1 MYIVDNLK
9 FNEPIFVTR
18 PLLPP
23 ISKYQEKLN
32 EIWSNRWLTNYGPIE
47 RELQDGLKKFLN
59 VKNLELF
66 ANGHI
71 SLELAI
77 KSLDLS
83 GEIITTPFTF
93 ASTTQSIIN
102 NGLTPVYA
110 DVDEEFYNL
119 NPENIEELI
128 TDDTEAI
135 MPVHVFGNPCD
146 VNKIAKIAKEYG
158 LKIIYDAAHA
168 FGVSVDGNSIG
179 NYGDLSMFS
188 FHATKVYNTIE
199 GGALVYK
206 DDDLTYKLKA
216 IKNFGITPDLE
227 EVRFLGQNGKMN
239 EFEAAMGLVNL
250 EFVNPAIMERK
261 LIYEKYLEELSVLE
275 EEGLLK
281 LVRPKKGVDY
291 NYAYFTIKLNTP
303 EERDYL
309 FTQLPMYNVYAKK
322 YFYPP
327 CNEFPAYNFNQN
339 TPIAHE
345 ISNTILSIPIYVG
358 LNLND
363 VEKIS
368 EIIKIELHNFR
379 GFK

>member
-1 MYIVDNLK
+1 MDNLK

-135 MPVHVFGNPCD
+135 MPVHVFGNPCE

-227 EVRFLGQNGKMN
+227 EVRFLGQNGKMT
-239 EFEAAMGLVNL
+239 NL
-250 EFVNPAIMERK
+250 KP
-261 LIYEKYLEELSVLE
+261 LWVL
-275 EEGLLK
+275 L
-281 LVRPKKGVDY
+281 
-291 NYAYFTIKLNTP
+291 T
-303 EERDYL
+303 
-309 FTQLPMYNVYAKK
+309 
-322 YFYPP
+322 
-327 CNEFPAYNFNQN
+327 
-339 TPIAHE
+339 
-345 ISNTILSIPIYVG
+345 
-358 LNLND
+358 
-363 VEKIS
+363 
-368 EIIKIELHNFR
+368 
-379 GFK
+379 